1 MRTLNIYTFSE
12 LSEEAKKR
20 AIKEVREE
28 LRENT
33 PHELVFDWAIDDCWL
48 FEPSEQVM
56 RETFGDQY
64 LEDLSGDLLMKN
76 LRTGISHKNGNLNV
90 TQAIK
95 ITNQDMF
102 KTWLGIPKII
112 QRYVNFTVIG
122 MDEDPSTLDF
132 EVMLP
137 SHDPR
142 SIAVRGCSEN
152 AVKIFDAHLI
162 YVEGKIISG
171 IREYFS
177 DENLTETISTSD
189 RYEFLENGRLYNS

>member
-1 MRTLNIYTFSE
+1 MRTLNIYSFSE
-12 LSEEAKKR
+12 LSEEAKKKAVR
-20 AIKEVREE
+20 DVREE
-28 LRENT
+28 LKENT
-33 PHELVFDWAIDDCWL
+33 PHELVFDWATDDCWL
-48 FEPSEQVM
+48 FEPSEQTM
-56 RETFGDQY
+56 KETFGDQY
-64 LEDLSGDLLMKN
+64 LEDLGHDFLMKN
-76 LRTGISHKNGNLNV
+76 LRTCITHKNGNLNV

-95 ITNQDMF
+95 ITNTDMF

-142 SIAVRGCSEN
+142 SIAIRGCSEN

-162 YVEGKIISG
+162 YVEGKIIRG

-177 DENLTETISTSD
+177 DENLTETISNSD